1 MYQDINQKISAIS
14 TLFFVLLAT
23 AVSSAYAEGEL
34 SANTEE
40 AWNAK
45 FQSTVVWQKKNGF
58 NAPYSGPNSLITAP
72 ERSYSWTSTLFLG
85 FRPWQGG
92 EIYFNPEMA
101 QGLPLSDLT
110 GLGGLSNGEMARTSG
125 AKPTIYRAR
134 LYLKQTWNFGG
145 EQDYVA
151 SDQNQLAGYVD
162 RRRLVLSVGNM
173 SVMDTF
179 DDNAYSHDPRTQFM
193 NWSLMANG
201 AYDYAADSRGYS
213 WGAVAEYFYD
223 DWAIRAGRFE
233 QPRHPNQLALDAN
246 IFKHYGDQVEFE
258 QGYQWRGQPG
268 KFRLLGFRNRT
279 VMSKFTDALN
289 EAALSGGVPDINKVR
304 DGEQTKYGFGFSMD
318 QALSHDFG
326 VFAKASWADGQ
337 TETYAFTEIDNA
349 MSAGFALKGGQWK
362 RPDDTFGLAL
372 MRNGLSSAR
381 QDYLRAGG
389 ISFFIGDGALN
400 YHPEQIVETYYSLK
414 ATEHVW
420 LTADYQHIQNPA
432 YNADRGPVDLIAFR
446 AHVEY

>member
-1 MYQDINQKISAIS
+1 VHQFPQQKLPA
-14 TLFFVLLAT
+14 TLVFLLLFLLT
-23 AVSSAYAEGEL
+23 GITKVKAEDAA

-45 FQSTVVWQKKNGF
+45 FQSTLIWQKKNGF
-58 NAPYSGPNSLITAP
+58 SAAYSGANSLITAP

-85 FRPWQGG
+85 VRPWQGG
-92 EIYFNPEMA
+92 EVYFSPEVA

-110 GLGGLSNGEMARTSG
+110 GLGGLTNGEMARTSG
-125 AKPTIYRAR
+125 ARPTIYRAR
-134 LYLKQTWNFGG
+134 LYLKQTWNLGG
-145 EQDYVA
+145 EQEYVA
-151 SDQNQLAGYVD
+151 SDENQLAGYVD
-162 RRRLVLSVGNM
+162 KHRFVLSVGNM
-173 SVMDTF
+173 SVLDIF

-213 WGAVAEYFYD
+213 WSAVAEYFYD

-258 QGYQWRGQPG
+258 QGYQWHGQPG
-268 KFRLLGFRNRT
+268 KLRLLGFRNRT
-279 VMSKFTDALN
+279 VMAKFRDALDDATIN
-289 EAALSGGVPDINKVR
+289 GGVPDINKVR

-318 QALSHDFG
+318 QAITDDFG

-349 MSAGFALKGGQWK
+349 MSAGFALKGSQWK
-362 RPDDTFGLAL
+362 RPEDTFGLAL
-372 MRNGLSSAR
+372 IRNGLSSAR
-381 QDYLRAGG
+381 QDYLKAGG

-414 ATEHVW
+414 ATDHVW

-432 YNADRGPVDLIAFR
+432 YNADRGPVDLVAFR
-446 AHVEY
+446 AHLEY